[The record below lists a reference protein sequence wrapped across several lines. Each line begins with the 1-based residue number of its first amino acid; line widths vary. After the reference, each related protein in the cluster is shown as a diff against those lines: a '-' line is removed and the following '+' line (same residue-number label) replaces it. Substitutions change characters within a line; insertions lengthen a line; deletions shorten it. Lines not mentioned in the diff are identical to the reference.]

1 MDVYIHSSQE
11 YHYYDSIDKSLY
23 INEFYLFLKA
33 YLYMLFF
40 LFYEKSNILCMNL
53 KILLKIYYFKEL
65 TTSSQLNLRC
75 FRQ

>member
-40 LFYEKSNILCMNL
+40 LFYEKSNILYMNL